1 MTVVD
6 YRSRPSW
13 TEHSTSELKKSL
25 TPFEVK
31 LAERLVVVETPGKR
45 GKKGTSTSYEEV
57 RSSIDLLILKRVDC
71 GISIDNPYIFA
82 CSKNSTQPLRGHD
95 CLSRMTNWQI

>member
-6 YRSRPSW
+6 YRSRPSC
-13 TEHSTSELKKSL
+13 EHSTSELKKSL

-31 LAERLVVVETPGKR
+31 LAERLVVVPVLLT
-45 GKKGTSTSYEEV
+45 EEV

-95 CLSRMTNWQI
+95 CLSRMTKLANLKILS